1 MDQITPNDALNTPDN
16 NANSGNASQT
26 AAKANQRKWINLP
39 DELPQWLSKRIEFS
53 LPVWVFAIVAL
64 VLALLI
70 FD

>member
-1 MDQITPNDALNTPDN
+1 MDHTTPNDALNTPKSTVNQDGV
-16 NANSGNASQT
+16 SDDTTKPS
-26 AAKANQRKWINLP
+26 QRKWINLP

-53 LPVWVFAIVAL
+53 LPVWVFAIAAL